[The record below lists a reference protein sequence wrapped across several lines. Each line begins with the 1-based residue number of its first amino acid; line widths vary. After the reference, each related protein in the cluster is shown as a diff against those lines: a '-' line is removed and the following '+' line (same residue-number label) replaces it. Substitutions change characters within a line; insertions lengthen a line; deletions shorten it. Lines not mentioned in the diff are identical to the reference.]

1 MVSVYCRTYNHVSY
15 IRNALDGFLKQ
26 DTNFLYKVIVFDDA
40 STDGTSD
47 IVREY
52 AEKYPDMIQA
62 VIMKKNTWHN
72 PARVKIDTGFMKK
85 YLKGKYI
92 AYCEGDDF
100 WIDSHKLQIQVD
112 YMESHPECSLYL
124 HNALWFNCQNN
135 MMRTGNPYDCKNE
148 KKVSPEEI
156 IMMYNGHPPTAS
168 ILHRKDLLK
177 RPRFFDEASV
187 GDYTL
192 LLYALSCG
200 SIHYNSRIMSV
211 YREMAIGSYSSTLQK
226 DEYLQFYYYFGLL
239 EVCVKYNG
247 YTNYK
252 YERWCNKKIYDFA
265 LPIIHSKKWYLT
277 IDEYIKRCMQFGYAF
292 SANYYEYANE
302 IKRLQRQIYDKTFIS
317 PELKKFIKQYSYI
330 IIMGAGNYAAILA
343 KQFSYNNIKYY
354 GFAVSQKKEDKDVY
368 FNKPI
373 WNLSEIPYDK
383 KNSGIV
389 IGVDPV
395 DWSDIKNSLI
405 CAKIKNY
412 YCPFLFTINN
422 GVKLDK

>member
-1 MVSVYCRTYNHVSY
+1 MVSVCCRTYNHVSY

-52 AEKYPDMIQA
+52 AEKYSDIIQA

-72 PARVKIDTGFMKK
+72 PARAKIDAGFMKK

-112 YMESHPECSLYL
+112 YMESHSECSLYL
-124 HNALWFNCQNN
+124 HNALWFNCQNS
-135 MMRTGNPYDCKNE
+135 MMRAGNPYDCKNE
-148 KKVSPEEI
+148 KEVSPEEI

-177 RPRFFDEASV
+177 RPQFFDEASV

-192 LLYALSCG
+192 LLYALFCG

-211 YREMAIGSYSSTLQK
+211 YREMAIGSHGRALRSDL
-226 DEYLQFYYYFGLL
+226 YLQFYHYFGISQF
-239 EVCVKYNG
+239 CIKYNK

-252 YERWCNKKIYDFA
+252 FEKWCNAMIQGYTF
-265 LPIIHSKKWYLT
+265 PIIHDKKWRMV
-277 IDEYIKRCMQFGYAF
+277 IDNYIKECMKCGYIF
-292 SANYYEYANE
+292 SEDYSEYANE
-302 IKRLQRQIYDKTFIS
+302 FIRLQKQIYDKTFIS
-317 PELKKFIKQYSYI
+317 PGLRNFIDQFKDI
-330 IIMGAGNYAAILA
+330 VIMGAGNYAKILA
-343 KQFSYNNIKYY
+343 EQFLHNGIEY
-354 GFAVSQKKEDKDVY
+354 GGFVVSNKKEGEDDYLEKSV
-368 FNKPI
+368 
-373 WNLSEIPYDK
+373 WQLSELPY
-383 KNSGIV
+383 NRESTGIV
-389 IGVDPV
+389 IGINPV

-405 CAKIKNY
+405 CANISNY
-412 YCPFLFTINN
+412 YCPFLLNVDARF
-422 GVKLDK
+422 